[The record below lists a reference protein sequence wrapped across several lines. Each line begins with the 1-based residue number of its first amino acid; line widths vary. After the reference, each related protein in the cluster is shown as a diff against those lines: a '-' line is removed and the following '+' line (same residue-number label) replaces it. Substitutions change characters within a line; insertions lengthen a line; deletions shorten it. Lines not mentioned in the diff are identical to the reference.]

1 MGLGTALKGPP
12 PGHAETPASPTNRD
26 LKMPFGERSLSDV
39 GSNLLLRHNLS
50 RRLHTY
56 GAQDQ
61 NRHTGTGV
69 MSMLK
74 PQEDK
79 PFDDPQPGTAAAIAQ
94 GCSCVLEE
102 WDGKRRA
109 VRSTPGSPGI
119 ESF

>member
-26 LKMPFGERSLSDV
+26 LKMPFGERSLSDI
-39 GSNLLLRHNLS
+39 GSDPLFRHNLS
-50 RRLHTY
+50 RRLRTF

-69 MSMLK
+69 MNMLK

-79 PFDDPQPGTAAAIAQ
+79 PFDDPQPGVTPTTVQPAAIFP
-94 GCSCVLEE
+94 L
-102 WDGKRRA
+102 
-109 VRSTPGSPGI
+109 P
-119 ESF
+119 